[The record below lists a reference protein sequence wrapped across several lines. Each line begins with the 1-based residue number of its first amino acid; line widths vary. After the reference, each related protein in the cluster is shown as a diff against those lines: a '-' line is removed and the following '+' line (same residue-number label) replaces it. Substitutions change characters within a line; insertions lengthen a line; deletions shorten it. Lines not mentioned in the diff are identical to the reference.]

1 MATLKESSGDAITI
15 CDPDARVGR
24 EFLIEIEFEADPEP
38 EIVTNCLDEK
48 MNTFLATPFHFRQVE
63 WTMQVNEGDTTDAI
77 EAGYSEG
84 DYTTY
89 EIERKVGQI
98 GFTLKVHFIYWVAG

>member
-24 EFLIEIEFEADPEP
+24 EFLLEVEFEADPEP

-48 MNTFLATPFHFRQVE
+48 IDTFLATPFHFRQVE

-77 EAGYSEG
+77 EAGYTEG

-89 EIERKVGQI
+89 ELEEKVGEM
-98 GFTLKVHFIYWVAG
+98 VAMRDEQLERVELS